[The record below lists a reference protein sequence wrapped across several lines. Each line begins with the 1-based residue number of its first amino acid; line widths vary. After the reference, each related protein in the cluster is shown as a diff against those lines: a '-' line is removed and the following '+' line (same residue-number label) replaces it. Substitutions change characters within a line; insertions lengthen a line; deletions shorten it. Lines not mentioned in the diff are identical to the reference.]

1 MNTRASQLGPS
12 WRDRR
17 AAAAVMED
25 APDVAGVRTAA
36 DRDEAAR
43 AGAIELGAEETN
55 VERAP
60 KRARL
65 EAAAAAAGGMDAV
78 ALGEEGAAAPS
89 RPLRARRPDGR
100 AIVARTRRRAPFR
113 PLPPRSAA
121 AAPQRPRRRGAVVPI
136 KREDVAGGLVRCPGC
151 GTVRPHAPP

>member
-1 MNTRASQLGPS
+1 
-12 WRDRR
+12 
-17 AAAAVMED
+17 MED
-25 APDVAGVRTAA
+25 APVVAGVRTAA

-43 AGAIELGAEETN
+43 ADAIELDAVEETD

-65 EAAAAAAGGMDAV
+65 GVAAAAAAGGMDAITM
-78 ALGEEGAAAPS
+78 GEEGAAAPS
-89 RPLRARRPDGR
+89 RPLRSRRPDGR

-113 PLPPRSAA
+113 QLPPRNAA
-121 AAPQRPRRRGAVVPI
+121 AAPQRPQRRGAVVPI

-151 GTVRPHAPP
+151 DTVRPRATP

>member
-1 MNTRASQLGPS
+1 
-12 WRDRR
+12 
-17 AAAAVMED
+17 MED
-25 APDVAGVRTAA
+25 VPVVAGVRTAA

-65 EAAAAAAGGMDAV
+65 EAAAAAAGGVDAV
-78 ALGEEGAAAPS
+78 ALGEEEGAAAPS

-113 PLPPRSAA
+113 PPRC
-121 AAPQRPRRRGAVVPI
+121 VI
-136 KREDVAGGLVRCPGC
+136 I
-151 GTVRPHAPP
+151 